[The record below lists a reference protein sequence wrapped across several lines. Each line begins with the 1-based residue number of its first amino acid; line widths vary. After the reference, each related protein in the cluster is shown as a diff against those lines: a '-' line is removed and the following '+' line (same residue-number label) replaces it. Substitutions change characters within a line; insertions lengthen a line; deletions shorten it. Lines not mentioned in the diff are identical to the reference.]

1 MDKYEDKIREVV
13 RKDFDA
19 KVLEIKRITEG
30 YSHYMYGVKIDK
42 NPFEVIIRFSNNTD
56 KSVSLLKEKYVMDR
70 LREKDIPVPKIYA
83 FYHPEEKK
91 EDGYVILE
99 KFNGERLDLVWDSL
113 SKKEKIQITKE
124 LGRLLSKIHEIKL
137 PQYGFIEEEGN
148 IDSELGK
155 EFKFRR
161 EGEKINY
168 SPFLRQVLI
177 QGLKDFAR
185 LLSYRI
191 VNPKFASDWMFYLS
205 TNLHKIEFKKEP
217 TFIHGDFMTGHIFVE
232 KINGEYKIRGIID
245 FEFAQ
250 STSPEYD
257 FIKLHRQ
264 GFFEDEE
271 LKKALKEG
279 YGDINEEAVEMH
291 RLMRD
296 IGFAQVV
303 LDSGNK
309 ELAEKTLRSIE
320 EKIKRK

>member
-1 MDKYEDKIREVV
+1 MEEKIRFIIE
-13 RKDFDA
+13 REFNA

-30 YSHYMYGVKIDK
+30 YSHHMYEAKINK
-42 NPFEVIIRFSNNTD
+42 NPFEVIIRFSNNID

-70 LREKDIPVPKIYA
+70 LKEKGIPVPKIYS
-83 FYHPEEKK
+83 FHHPKEKK
-91 EDGYVILE
+91 EDGYIIFE
-99 KFNGERLDLVWDSL
+99 KFNGERLDLIWDSL
-113 SKKEKIQITKE
+113 SKKEKIQVTKE

-148 IDSELGK
+148 IDSELNK
-155 EFKFRR
+155 QFKFRK
-161 EGEKINY
+161 ESEEISY
-168 SPFLRQVLI
+168 SPFLREVLI
-177 QGLKDFAR
+177 QSLKDFAR
-185 LLSYRI
+185 LLSYKI
-191 VNPKFASDWMFYLS
+191 VNPKFASDWMSYLS
-205 TNLHKIEFKKEP
+205 KNLHKIEFNKEP
-217 TFIHGDFMTGHIFVE
+217 TLIHGDYMTGHLFVE

-271 LKKALKEG
+271 LKKALKES
-279 YGDINEEAVEMH
+279 YGNINEDAVEMH

-296 IGFAQVV
+296 IGFAQMV
-303 LDSGNK
+303 LDAGDK
-309 ELAEKTLRSIE
+309 ELAEKTLRSVE